1 MREYRKRKALSK
13 DGDSPQ
19 QPSIEITTEC
29 KTEYAKESIIDTIA
43 EDIATLKLNL

>member
-13 DGDSPQ
+13 ATEPSQ
-19 QPSIEITTEC
+19 QSSVEITPEC
-29 KTEYAKESIIDTIA
+29 KIEYAKESVIDTIT